1 MAKTDLFN
9 IEGEVVGEVELN
21 DAIFAIEPNED
32 VVHRIVKNQLANRR
46 QGTAK
51 TKTRSEVSGGGRK
64 PYRQK
69 GTGRARQGS
78 IRAANHVGGGVIF
91 GPVPRDYRYT
101 TNKKMRRLAMK
112 SVLSNALTD
121 SRLKVLDEFEL
132 NEIKTKQVVRTID
145 NLKLEGSTL
154 IILAD
159 KNENVEKSARNI
171 KDVKTALVNTMN
183 VFDLVKYNNIVFTN
197 SAINKVQE
205 VYV

>member
-132 NEIKTKQVVRTID
+132 NEIKTKQVVKTID

-154 IILAD
+154 FILAD

>member
-1 MAKTDLFN
+1 
-9 IEGEVVGEVELN
+9 
-21 DAIFAIEPNED
+21 
-32 VVHRIVKNQLANRR
+32 
-46 QGTAK
+46 
-51 TKTRSEVSGGGRK
+51 
-64 PYRQK
+64 
-69 GTGRARQGS
+69 
-78 IRAANHVGGGVIF
+78 
-91 GPVPRDYRYT
+91 
-101 TNKKMRRLAMK
+101 MK

-132 NEIKTKQVVRTID
+132 NEIKTKQVVKTID

-154 IILAD
+154 FILAD